1 MSARRDARLSPAD
14 LALKL
19 AFRDAVRAAGGQE
32 FVAGEIGRT
41 QSRVSDWCNANVD
54 EFPPIDI
61 VRRVE
66 ALGAGAP
73 GHPHVSG
80 ALARAAGGV
89 LARDPEDLGAPLC
102 AAGHL
107 AAVAGES
114 SDVIRRLADQV
125 ARRATLGP
133 NARAVLLREIDDLLE
148 AVMQLHCDV
157 TREDGL
163 TVTADTSVVP
173 MQRSERGRE

>member
-66 ALGAGAP
+66 ALGPRSGRMRAP
-73 GHPHVSG
+73 CCC
-80 ALARAAGGV
+80 ARSTI
-89 LARDPEDLGAPLC
+89 C
-102 AAGHL
+102 
-107 AAVAGES
+107 S
-114 SDVIRRLADQV
+114 RR
-125 ARRATLGP
+125 
-133 NARAVLLREIDDLLE
+133 
-148 AVMQLHCDV
+148 
-157 TREDGL
+157 
-163 TVTADTSVVP
+163 
-173 MQRSERGRE
+173 